1 MRKLIWTVSLGVV
14 ALAWAGAP
22 GPGAPHATS
31 LSIVEPSF
39 FDPQVLATS
48 SMPPRF
54 EIVLAREMPT
64 TGWDLSVDSVDIDE
78 DSGRIVARITEI
90 APTGMSAQVITS
102 TSCRVPLGTP
112 ARGVYSLE
120 LWVRRGV
127 GRPHVLAQAMVV
139 RAR

>member
-1 MRKLIWTVSLGVV
+1 MRMLVWTVSLGVV

-22 GPGAPHATS
+22 DPGASPATS

-39 FDPQVLATS
+39 HDPQVVATT

-54 EIVLAREMPT
+54 EVVLAREMPT
-64 TGWDLSVDSVDIDE
+64 TGWDLSVDSVDIDA
-78 DSGRIVARITEI
+78 DSGRIVAKITEI
-90 APTGMSAQVITS
+90 PPTGTVPQVITS
-102 TSCRVPLGTP
+102 TSCRVPLGSP
-112 ARGVYSLE
+112 PPGVYSLE

-127 GRPHVLAQAMVV
+127 GRPHVLAQALVV